1 MISNKTIMEV
11 GNIIKAA
18 TFKGFLHLT
27 YKNTQQLFSVTVAFN
42 IFMRQT
48 LNDSWGLDKNMN

>member
-1 MISNKTIMEV
+1 MEV

-18 TFKGFLHLT
+18 TFKGFLRLT